1 MGVVKHALL
10 TAASKLWYLTKS
22 GTSLWPLKLPGD
34 VLEECS
40 YGLAQ
45 GEP

>member
-10 TAASKLWYLTKS
+10 TAASKLRYLAMS
-22 GTSLWPLKLPGD
+22 SPSLWPLKLPGD

-40 YGLAQ
+40 CGLAQ